1 MSSVSVDKCFCSIVN
16 NTWTSHITANRI
28 TITFVNIF
36 RKDLEITK
44 RKAENV
50 ASKSPEDLKEPFHTK
65 VCLIL
70 NLTYGKDMLKL
81 VMKLE

>member
-1 MSSVSVDKCFCSIVN
+1 ML
-16 NTWTSHITANRI
+16 
-28 TITFVNIF
+28 IF

-65 VCLIL
+65 VGLIS
-70 NLTYGKDMLKL
+70 NLIYGKDKSNI
-81 VMKLE
+81 VM

>member
-1 MSSVSVDKCFCSIVN
+1 ML
-16 NTWTSHITANRI
+16 
-28 TITFVNIF
+28 IF

-65 VCLIL
+65 VGLIS
-70 NLTYGKDMLKL
+70 NLTYGKDKSNI
-81 VMKLE
+81 VMKLERRKCKRKQGPQNHLSSANGFPIKF